1 MKCWQT
7 SLNSNKNSLNNNNYI
22 CTMTMIIIMWF
33 LLSILFCCR
42 NRSAFNHNANCI
54 KQIQR
59 YKNNTDHRSAA
70 RGPLPPLLSII
81 RTGNEPCGRGNTQ
94 FFLHWKQGTAIFWA
108 VWVAVVCLCICVC
121 VSCCFHPEACA
132 VCQRPAEGHVP
143 RCGVVP
149 LWFSEPTHVFMVYCK
164 AIFTLLL
171 WQKPPRKHRLITPKL
186 KEVDNT
192 QQF

>member
-81 RTGNEPCGRGNTQ
+81 RTGNEACGRGNKQ

-121 VSCCFHPEACA
+121 VWTAVSTPRHVLFVKDPQKAMSLAVALCHCDFLNPPMYSWFIARLYLLSCSDRSHP
-132 VCQRPAEGHVP
+132 G
-143 RCGVVP
+143 
-149 LWFSEPTHVFMVYCK
+149 
-164 AIFTLLL
+164 
-171 WQKPPRKHRLITPKL
+171 
-186 KEVDNT
+186 NT
-192 QQF
+192 DWSHQN